1 MMNSYLESAKDL
13 NDLTNRMGVL
23 TKLCALT
30 PGAEFYA
37 SDLGLS
43 GQTMHSLN
51 MHDVVHWVKGKEKV
65 EFIPAD
71 HSGELYRKIEVNCWT
86 VTDKCLADHFRSY
99 CGSMAALYSA
109 QMLAL

>member
-1 MMNSYLESAKDL
+1 MMKSYLESAKDL
-13 NDLTNRMGVL
+13 NDLTKRMGVL

-43 GQTMHSLN
+43 GQTMKSLWV
-51 MHDVVHWVKGKEKV
+51 HDLVRHVRGKEKV

-71 HSGELYRKIEVNCWT
+71 HSGELYRKVEVKCWT
-86 VTDKCLADHFRSY
+86 VVDKCLTDHFRSY
-99 CGSMAALYSA
+99 CGNMAALYSA
-109 QMLAL
+109 QTLAL